1 MIRLSAF
8 ADEASKSLEGQIAA
22 MQRNGI
28 SYLEVRGINGTNVSK
43 LTEEEATAYAK
54 QLTDAGI
61 RVWSIGSPLG
71 KVKIDCDFEEYKKTV
86 AHVCRMAQ
94 IFGTDK
100 IRMFSVH
107 EAYESEETVYAYLRE
122 MVKIAESYGV
132 QLYHENEK
140 KIFGDTV
147 ERVLKIRE
155 NVEGLKYVYDPANY
169 LEVGEDSAY
178 SLGALHGLTD
188 YFHIKDVVAATG
200 QLVPAGYGDGF
211 IGGIVERILASGK
224 DFVMTLEPHL
234 KVFEGYGQIDNTV
247 LQTAFTY
254 GSNVES
260 FSAAVGAMKK
270 VLADC
275 GCVEVTMADG
285 TKAFVK

>member
-22 MQRNGI
+22 LKRNGI

-54 QLTDAGI
+54 QLSDAGI
-61 RVWSIGSPLG
+61 QVWSIGSPLG
-71 KVKIDCDFEEYKKTV
+71 KVKIDCDFEEYKETV

-100 IRMFSVH
+100 IRVFSFH

-122 MVKIAESYGV
+122 MVKIAERYGV

-140 KIFGDTV
+140 RIFGDTV
-147 ERVLKIRE
+147 ERVLKIRD

-178 SLGALHGLTD
+178 SLNTLHGMTD
-188 YFHIKDVVAATG
+188 YFHIKDVISATG
-200 QLVPAGYGDGF
+200 ELVPAGCGDGR
-211 IGGIVERILASGK
+211 IGELVAKITDDKVL
-224 DFVMTLEPHL
+224 TLEPHL
-234 KVFEGYGQIDNTV
+234 AVFQGYSEIDGSEMKNKFCFATNDEAFDAAVTALKTV
-247 LQTAFTY
+247 LAEQGY
-254 GSNVES
+254 QEKNGG
-260 FSAAVGAMKK
+260 FSRV
-270 VLADC
+270 
-275 GCVEVTMADG
+275 
-285 TKAFVK
+285 

>member
-100 IRMFSVH
+100 IRMFSFH

-178 SLGALHGLTD
+178 SLGTLHGLTD
-188 YFHIKDVVAATG
+188 YFHIKDVIAETG
-200 QLVPAGYGDGF
+200 ELVPAGCGDGR
-211 IGGIVERILASGK
+211 IGELVAKIGDEDRVL
-224 DFVMTLEPHL
+224 TLEPHL
-234 KVFEGYGQIDNTV
+234 AVFQGYAEIDGSEMKNKFCYATNDE
-247 LQTAFTY
+247 AFD
-254 GSNVES
+254 
-260 FSAAVGAMKK
+260 AAVSALKK
-270 VLADC
+270 V
-275 GCVEVTMADG
+275 MAEQGYTERDG
-285 TKAFVK
+285 GFVRV

>member
-22 MQRNGI
+22 LKRNGI

-54 QLTDAGI
+54 QLSDAGI
-61 RVWSIGSPLG
+61 QVWSIGSPLG
-71 KVKIDCDFEEYKKTV
+71 KVKIDCDFEEYKETV

-100 IRMFSVH
+100 IRVFSFH

-122 MVKIAESYGV
+122 MVKIAERYGV

-140 KIFGDTV
+140 RIFGDTV
-147 ERVLKIRE
+147 ERVLKIRD

-178 SLGALHGLTD
+178 SLNTLHGMTD
-188 YFHIKDVVAATG
+188 YFHIKDVISATG
-200 QLVPAGYGDGF
+200 ELVPAGCGDGR
-211 IGGIVERILASGK
+211 IGELVAKITDDKVL
-224 DFVMTLEPHL
+224 TLEPHL
-234 KVFEGYGQIDNTV
+234 AVFQGYSEIDGTEMKNKFCFATNDEAFDAAVTALKTV
-247 LQTAFTY
+247 LAEQGY
-254 GSNVES
+254 QEKDGG
-260 FSAAVGAMKK
+260 FSRV
-270 VLADC
+270 
-275 GCVEVTMADG
+275 
-285 TKAFVK
+285 